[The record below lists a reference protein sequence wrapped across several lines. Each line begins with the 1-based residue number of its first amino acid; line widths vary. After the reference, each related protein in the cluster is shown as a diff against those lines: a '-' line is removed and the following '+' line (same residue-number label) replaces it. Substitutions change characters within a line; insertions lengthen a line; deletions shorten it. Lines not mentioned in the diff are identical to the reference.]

1 MEATTPPGA
10 SSHEFGPHE
19 NEVIRSA
26 AKWIGYWSWIAI
38 ISGVLLGVGGL
49 VGEDPIGGL
58 IMGTIYVIVGAYF
71 RGAAGSM
78 KEVVSTAGNDVA
90 HLMTALD
97 KLSAAF
103 KVMVL
108 LVFIGVVLATLVA
121 VLVAVGTLATG

>member
-1 MEATTPPGA
+1 MDTAQPGA
-10 SSHEFGPHE
+10 GSHEFGPEE
-19 NEVIRSA
+19 NAVIGNA

-38 ISGVLLGVGGL
+38 LSGVLTGLGAL
-49 VGEDPIGGL
+49 VSEDPIGSV

-71 RGAAGSM
+71 RGAAASM
-78 KEVVSTAGNDVA
+78 DEVVSTAGNDVA

-108 LVFIGVVLATLVA
+108 LVFIGVVLALLVA
-121 VLVAVGTLATG
+121 VLLAVGVAAS

>member
-19 NEVIRSA
+19 NEVIGSA

-38 ISGVLLGVGGL
+38 ISGILMGLGGL

-58 IMGTIYVIVGAYF
+58 IMGAIYVIVGAYF
-71 RGAAGSM
+71 RGAAASM
-78 KEVVSTAGNDVA
+78 REVVSTAGNDVA

-97 KLSAAF
+97 KLAAAF

-108 LVFIGVVLATLVA
+108 LVFIGVVLATVVA
-121 VLVAVGTLATG
+121 VVVAVGAGLGG